1 MEVEL
6 SIVENQRQFTTGQQQ
21 GLCARAFEKMAA
33 IVTADIVPAD
43 IWGREKPNVTLGSD
57 YEMNRANDKN
67 LNVIKITSNVFERI
81 AILK

>member
-1 MEVEL
+1 M
-6 SIVENQRQFTTGQQQ
+6 
-21 GLCARAFEKMAA
+21 
-33 IVTADIVPAD
+33 
-43 IWGREKPNVTLGSD
+43 TLGSD

>member
-21 GLCARAFEKMAA
+21 GLCARASEKM
-33 IVTADIVPAD
+33 ADIVPAD

-57 YEMNRANDKN
+57 YEMNRANDKD
-67 LNVIKITSNVFERI
+67 
-81 AILK
+81 